1 MDVFRLYNS
10 RRNRISLTPLIDVV
24 FILLMFFM
32 LTSSFTREKQL
43 ELSAPVASQEQQVVT
58 EVERLVVDASGGLES
73 VRSMGQELS
82 DDRLRELLAGGHPV
96 VLQPHREATVQH
108 IVSAMSR
115 LRELGVSRLSLAN
128 LYEKG

>member
-1 MDVFRLYNS
+1 MDVFCLYNS

-43 ELSAPVASQEQQVVT
+43 ELSAPVASQELQVVT
-58 EVERLVVDASGGLES
+58 EVERLVVGASGGLES
-73 VRSMGQELS
+73 LRSAGQELS
-82 DDRLRELLAGGHPV
+82 DDRLRELLADGRPV
-96 VLQPHREATVQH
+96 VLQPRREATVQN
-108 IVSAMSR
+108 IVSAMSH